1 MQQQLAACGGLSA
14 YTSWLMLA
22 PEAVAAI
29 GFLVGWVVVRLCLRV
44 TAAAPGAES
53 GSTAKAKDEDEA
65 HRQLQF
71 LREVLSKSN
80 DVPDI
85 KIEDRHLTCDV
96 QET

>member
-14 YTSWLMLA
+14 YTSWFMLA

-53 GSTAKAKDEDEA
+53 GSTAKDEA

-71 LREVLSKSN
+71 LRGVLSKSY